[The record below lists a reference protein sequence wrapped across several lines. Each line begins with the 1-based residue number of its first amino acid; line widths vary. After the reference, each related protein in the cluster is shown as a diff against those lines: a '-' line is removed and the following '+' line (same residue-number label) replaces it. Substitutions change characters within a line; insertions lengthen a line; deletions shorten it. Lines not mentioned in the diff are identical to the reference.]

1 VNNYRHVL
9 PITVRTR
16 DIDAWGH
23 VNNAVYFTYLE
34 MARLDYFREV
44 LLHNQTLRRL
54 SSIGII
60 LAEISC
66 QFKQPVFF
74 GQPVLVGTRVVEIGN
89 SSFHLE
95 HRIEADGQLAAL
107 GKAVSVHYDYET
119 GMSVPVPDR
128 LRVRVDAFED
138 RTTDSTNEIDD

>member
-1 VNNYRHVL
+1 MNNYGHVL

-60 LAEISC
+60 LAEVSC
-66 QFKQPVFF
+66 QFKQPIFF

-89 SSFHLE
+89 SSFHVE

-128 LRVRVDAFED
+128 LRVRVEAFEG

>member
-1 VNNYRHVL
+1 MNNYRHVL

-34 MARLDYFREV
+34 MARLDYFRQV
-44 LLHNQTLRRL
+44 LLQNQTLRHL
-54 SSIGII
+54 PSIGII
-60 LAEISC
+60 LAEVSC

-74 GQPVLVGTRVVEIGN
+74 GQTVLVGTRVVEIGN
-89 SSFHLE
+89 SSFHVE
-95 HRIEADGQLAAL
+95 QRIAADGQLAAL

-128 LRVRVDAFED
+128 LRMRVEAFED
-138 RTTDSTNEIDD
+138 LITDSPNDIHE

>member
-1 VNNYRHVL
+1 MNNYRHVL

-34 MARLDYFREV
+34 MARLDYFRQV
-44 LLHNQTLRRL
+44 LLKDQQLHSL
-54 SSIGII
+54 SSIDVI
-60 LAEISC
+60 LAEVSC
-66 QFKQPVFF
+66 QFKQPIFF

-89 SSFHLE
+89 SSFHIE

-119 GMSVPVPDR
+119 GMSVPVQDR
-128 LRVRVDAFED
+128 LRVRVEALEG

>member
-34 MARLDYFREV
+34 MARLDYFRKV
-44 LLHNQTLRRL
+44 LLKDQQLRGL
-54 SSIGII
+54 SSIGVI
-60 LAEISC
+60 LAEVSC
-66 QFKQPVFF
+66 QFKQPIFF

-89 SSFHLE
+89 SSFHVE
-95 HRIEADGQLAAL
+95 HRIEADDQLAAL
-107 GKAVSVHYDYET
+107 GKAVSVHYDYDT

-128 LRVRVDAFED
+128 LKERVEAFED

>member
-1 VNNYRHVL
+1 MNNYRHVL

-34 MARLDYFREV
+34 MARLDYFRKV
-44 LLHNQTLRRL
+44 LLQDQQLRSL

-66 QFKQPVFF
+66 QFKQPIFF

-89 SSFHLE
+89 SSFHVE

-128 LRVRVDAFED
+128 LKVRVEAFED

>member
-1 VNNYRHVL
+1 MNNYRHVL

>member
-1 VNNYRHVL
+1 MNNYRHVL

-60 LAEISC
+60 LAEVSC